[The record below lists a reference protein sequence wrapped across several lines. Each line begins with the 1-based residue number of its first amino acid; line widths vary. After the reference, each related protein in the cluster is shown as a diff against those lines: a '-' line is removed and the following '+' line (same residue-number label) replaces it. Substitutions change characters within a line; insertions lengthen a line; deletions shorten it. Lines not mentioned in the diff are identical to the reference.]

1 MSSSYAS
8 PGTAETHS
16 HGLGHGLGHNP
27 LSHRQHQHQHQ
38 QHQQH
43 PYYSGHHAH
52 GYAPIDAVLSSSPY
66 SAVNTAVNA
75 ASAITT
81 NTSLSPLSTSTA
93 SPPAVSSA
101 SASSAMAAV
110 MRAPQPQH
118 MSSSPSPTAST
129 HLAPS
134 SSDPAAPLSSAAT
147 TRTTPTT
154 NTGPGTKRRLPR
166 AAATYPRK
174 RATQACLTCRFR
186 RTKCDNARPA
196 CAACVRLGADCSYRE
211 ADHSTLTILNRLDE
225 LERLFRQRQNEAST
239 AILAATAA
247 AASLHSNGQTLV
259 ATARLNAS
267 SPVSQAQSD
276 LSYAVDVW
284 SREKRPQVSI
294 DAVLQWAPFKDEGFK
309 TRMFPTQRNDDSQS
323 PNVNGHTNGCTNGH
337 ANAGWRSA
345 IDLDLPAADAVL
357 RSFFDNVHVF
367 NPILE
372 EDDVQDY
379 VKMIRFQGIGWDAVS
394 CLTLLIY
401 ALGTVCTMF
410 GRDYSGEVVR
420 PSDFRQSAGF
430 HEAEAYFLAAQKR
443 MGMLLCR
450 SGVIDAQCFF
460 LAGVYLMTTLRPV
473 EAWKMFVQALACC
486 QGFLVPIESAITAA
500 AAAGGGGAAM
510 TSPSAA
516 STTTEDGSNPKRR
529 IYWACYKSELELRLE
544 LNPSQKDVWDLTYPT
559 FFPSPPEA
567 LKARDETAWYFYL
580 AEIALTR
587 LKNRILS
594 HLYKSDTHATK
605 EANLEYILD
614 FEEQIHAWLHSLPP
628 PLELD
633 SPLDATRDHDQNEA
647 FRFVLNGHL
656 LDCQEIMY
664 WPFVV
669 DAVHGRGS
677 YANSNSSTSSNSF
690 TSFLRKGLRVCVD
703 RIRQSRQ
710 GFRHR
715 HHGTWL
721 MLRSSTRSA
730 LVLLAV
736 VRCPALAHCLPG
748 GWDESVADVTEMLRL
763 WQDESSDVLEMLT
776 AVETLLST
784 SP

>member
-1 MSSSYAS
+1 
-8 PGTAETHS
+8 
-16 HGLGHGLGHNP
+16 
-27 LSHRQHQHQHQ
+27 
-38 QHQQH
+38 
-43 PYYSGHHAH
+43 
-52 GYAPIDAVLSSSPY
+52 
-66 SAVNTAVNA
+66 
-75 ASAITT
+75 
-81 NTSLSPLSTSTA
+81 
-93 SPPAVSSA
+93 
-101 SASSAMAAV
+101 MAAV
-110 MRAPQPQH
+110 MRAPQH
-118 MSSSPSPTAST
+118 MSSSPSPTALPSEP
-129 HLAPS
+129 APPPLTS
-134 SSDPAAPLSSAAT
+134 SSS
-147 TRTTPTT
+147 
-154 NTGPGTKRRLPR
+154 GKRRLPR

-211 ADHSTLTILNRLDE
+211 ADHSTFDPASLTILHRLDE
-225 LERLFRQRQNEAST
+225 LERLFRQRQNEASS
-239 AILAATAA
+239 AILAATTAA
-247 AASLHSNGQTLV
+247 TSLNGGQAILGNGNG
-259 ATARLNAS
+259 ARIDAS

-309 TRMFPTQRNDDSQS
+309 TRMFPAPRNDDSKS
-323 PNVNGHTNGCTNGH
+323 PESNGNGNG
-337 ANAGWRSA
+337 GWRGA
-345 IDLDLPAADAVL
+345 IDLDLPAADSVL

-372 EDDVQDY
+372 EEDVQDY

-410 GRDYSGEVVR
+410 GRDYSGEVEL

-500 AAAGGGGAAM
+500 AAGGGVAAT

-516 STTTEDGSNPKRR
+516 STTEDGSNPKRR

-559 FFPSPPEA
+559 FFPSPPDA

-594 HLYKSDTHATK
+594 HLYKSDTQATK
-605 EANLEYILD
+605 EANMEYILD

-628 PLELD
+628 PLELGSPPD
-633 SPLDATRDHDQNEA
+633 STRDHDQNEA

-669 DAVHGRGS
+669 DAVHSRGT
-677 YANSNSSTSSNSF
+677 YASPNF
-690 TSFLRKGLRVCVD
+690 TSFLRKGLRVCID

-736 VRCPALAHCLPG
+736 VRCPQLAHCLPG
-748 GWDESVADVTEMLRL
+748 GWDESVADVAGMLRL
-763 WQDESSDVLEMLT
+763 WQDESSDVSEMLT

>member
-1 MSSSYAS
+1 
-8 PGTAETHS
+8 
-16 HGLGHGLGHNP
+16 
-27 LSHRQHQHQHQ
+27 
-38 QHQQH
+38 
-43 PYYSGHHAH
+43 
-52 GYAPIDAVLSSSPY
+52 
-66 SAVNTAVNA
+66 
-75 ASAITT
+75 
-81 NTSLSPLSTSTA
+81 
-93 SPPAVSSA
+93 
-101 SASSAMAAV
+101 MAAV
-110 MRAPQPQH
+110 MRAPQH
-118 MSSSPSPTAST
+118 MSSSPSPTASSVGVPADPPPPPST
-129 HLAPS
+129 TTTAPTS
-134 SSDPAAPLSSAAT
+134 
-147 TRTTPTT
+147 
-154 NTGPGTKRRLPR
+154 TKRRLPR

-211 ADHSTLTILNRLDE
+211 ADHSTFDPASLTILHRLDD
-225 LERLFRQRQNEAST
+225 LEQLFRQRQAEG
-239 AILAATAA
+239 AA
-247 AASLHSNGQTLV
+247 APTVPVVPTVPTTRGHID
-259 ATARLNAS
+259 AS
-267 SPVSQAQSD
+267 SPVSQISQAQSD

-294 DAVLQWAPFKDEGFK
+294 DAVLQWAPLKDEGFT
-309 TRMFPTQRNDDSQS
+309 TRMFPAPRRDDGAS
-323 PNVNGHTNGCTNGH
+323 PETIGNGSNGNTNGN
-337 ANAGWRSA
+337 WRGA

-372 EDDVQDY
+372 EEDVQDY

-410 GRDYSGEVVR
+410 GRDYAGEVAL
-420 PSDFRQSAGF
+420 PSEFRQSASF

-486 QGFLVPIESAITAA
+486 QGFLVPDEGPA
-500 AAAGGGGAAM
+500 
-510 TSPSAA
+510 TSPAE
-516 STTTEDGSNPKRR
+516 STANGGTEDGSNPKRR

-559 FFPSPPEA
+559 FFPSPPDA

-594 HLYKSDTHATK
+594 HLYKSDTQATR
-605 EANLEYILD
+605 ESNIEYILD
-614 FEEQIHAWLHSLPP
+614 FEEQIRAWLGSLPP
-628 PLELD
+628 PLELTTAND
-633 SPLDATRDHDQNEA
+633 GKEDNGREQNEA

-669 DAVHGRGS
+669 DAVHGRSSKSSS
-677 YANSNSSTSSNSF
+677 YSAAGRHHV
-690 TSFLRKGLRVCVD
+690 TSFLKKGLRVCVD

-736 VRCPALAHCLPG
+736 ARCPSLATQVPGQAHCLPS
-748 GWDESVADVTEMLRL
+748 GWDDRVADVADMLQL
-763 WQDESSDVLEMLT
+763 WQDESSDVQAMLT
-776 AVETLLST
+776 AVEALLRT
-784 SP
+784 SPMRTTLGTSGSLTL

>member
-1 MSSSYAS
+1 
-8 PGTAETHS
+8 
-16 HGLGHGLGHNP
+16 
-27 LSHRQHQHQHQ
+27 
-38 QHQQH
+38 
-43 PYYSGHHAH
+43 
-52 GYAPIDAVLSSSPY
+52 
-66 SAVNTAVNA
+66 
-75 ASAITT
+75 
-81 NTSLSPLSTSTA
+81 
-93 SPPAVSSA
+93 
-101 SASSAMAAV
+101 MAAV

-118 MSSSPSPTAST
+118 MSSSPSPTASA
-129 HLAPS
+129 HLASSASDPVSSVS
-134 SSDPAAPLSSAAT
+134 SSLARPPAPPAPAPSA
-147 TRTTPTT
+147 
-154 NTGPGTKRRLPR
+154 GPGTKRRLPR

-211 ADHSTLTILNRLDE
+211 ADHSTFDPASLTILHRLDE
-225 LERLFRQRQNEAST
+225 LERLFRQRQNEASS
-239 AILAATAA
+239 AILAATTA
-247 AASLHSNGQTLV
+247 AASALHGNGQGMVV
-259 ATARLNAS
+259 AATGRIDTS
-267 SPVSQAQSD
+267 SPMSQDQSD

-309 TRMFPTQRNDDSQS
+309 TRMFPTQRSDDSQP
-323 PNVNGHTNGCTNGH
+323 PNGNNGNNGSTNGH
-337 ANAGWRSA
+337 GGGGAHGANAGWRGT

-379 VKMIRFQGIGWDAVS
+379 VKMIRFQGIGWDAIS

-410 GRDYSGEVVR
+410 GRDYSGEVVP

-500 AAAGGGGAAM
+500 ATAAAST

-516 STTTEDGSNPKRR
+516 STATEDGSNPKRR

-559 FFPSPPEA
+559 FFPSPPDA

-594 HLYKSDTHATK
+594 HLYKSDTQATK

-628 PLELD
+628 PLELGSPPD
-633 SPLDATRDHDQNEA
+633 SIRDHDQNEA

-656 LDCQEIMY
+656 MDCQEIMY

-677 YANSNSSTSSNSF
+677 YASTSFNSF

-748 GWDESVADVTEMLRL
+748 GWDESVADVAEMLRL
-763 WQDESSDVLEMLT
+763 WQDESSDVLEMLI